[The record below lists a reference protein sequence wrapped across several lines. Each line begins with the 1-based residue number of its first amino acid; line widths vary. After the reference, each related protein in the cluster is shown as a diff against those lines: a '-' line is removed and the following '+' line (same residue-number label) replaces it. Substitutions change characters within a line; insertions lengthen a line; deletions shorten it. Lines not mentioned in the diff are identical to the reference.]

1 MLDLLPQPA
10 TSKVPQGLPLGLVTR
25 NLKQGCLLLVV
36 LSLVQTP
43 TGKLLSLRKP
53 NLVARAR
60 PVVPHET
67 VITAKVNLLRLR
79 VHVV

>member
-1 MLDLLPQPA
+1 MLDPLPQPE
-10 TSKVPQGLPLGLVTR
+10 TSKVHLGLLLGLVTR

-36 LSLVQTP
+36 QSLVQTP
-43 TGKLLSLRKP
+43 TGNLLSLRNP

-67 VITAKVNLLRLR
+67 VITAKLSLLRPR
-79 VHVV
+79 VHAA